1 VSKIIIIIMGVSGC
15 GKTTLGKALAG
26 FLDYFFLEGDAFHS
40 KENIEKM
47 KRGTPLNDY
56 DRIPWLVDL
65 NKEILE
71 SEKTGVVVAC
81 SALKER
87 YRSDLS
93 KGIISE
99 NILWVYLHSDLNT
112 LKKRLEKRTHFMP
125 ASLLE
130 SQLEILEVP
139 GNAIHLEAALTT
151 KEQINQL
158 QPYLR

>member
-1 VSKIIIIIMGVSGC
+1 MSKIIIIMGVSGC
-15 GKTTLGKALAG
+15 GKTTLGKALAD
-26 FLDYFFLEGDAFHS
+26 FLEHSFLEGDAFHS

-56 DRIPWLVDL
+56 DRIPWLKEL

-71 SEKTGVVVAC
+71 SGKTGVVVAC

-93 KGIISE
+93 KGIISKK
-99 NILWVYLHSDLNT
+99 ILWIYLHSDLNT
-112 LKKRLEKRTHFMP
+112 LKKRLEKRAHFMP
-125 ASLLE
+125 ASLLK

-139 GNAIHLEAALTT
+139 GNAIHLEASLTT

-158 QPYLR
+158 KPYLK

>member
-1 VSKIIIIIMGVSGC
+1 
-15 GKTTLGKALAG
+15 
-26 FLDYFFLEGDAFHS
+26 
-40 KENIEKM
+40 M

-112 LKKRLEKRTHFMP
+112 LKKRLEKRAHFMP

>member
-1 VSKIIIIIMGVSGC
+1 MGVSGC
-15 GKTTLGKALAG
+15 GKTTLGKALAD
-26 FLDYFFLEGDAFHS
+26 FLEHFFLEGDVFHS

-56 DRIPWLVDL
+56 DRIPWLVRL
-65 NKEILE
+65 NKEILA
-71 SEKTGVVVAC
+71 SGKTGVVVAC

-93 KGIISE
+93 KGIILE
-99 NILWVYLHSDLNT
+99 KILWVYLHSDLNT
-112 LKKRLEKRTHFMP
+112 LKKRLEKRAHFMP
-125 ASLLE
+125 VSLLE

>member
-1 VSKIIIIIMGVSGC
+1 MGVSGC
-15 GKTTLGKALAG
+15 GKTTLGKALSD
-26 FLDYFFLEGDAFHS
+26 FLEYFFLEGDAFHS

-56 DRIPWLVDL
+56 DRIPWLVEL
-65 NKEILE
+65 NKEILA
-71 SEKTGVVVAC
+71 SEKNGVVVAC

-99 NILWVYLHSDLNT
+99 KILWVYLHSDLNT

-125 ASLLE
+125 VSLLE

-158 QPYLR
+158 KPYLR